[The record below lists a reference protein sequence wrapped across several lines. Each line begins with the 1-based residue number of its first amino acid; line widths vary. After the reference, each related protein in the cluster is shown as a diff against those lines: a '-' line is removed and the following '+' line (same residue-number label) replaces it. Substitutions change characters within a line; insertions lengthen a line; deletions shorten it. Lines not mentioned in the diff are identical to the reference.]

1 MRRRLTAP
9 PAPPDQRSRFDR
21 WRSCCAGTMPAEA
34 LSTRD
39 REDLVA
45 ELHGLGWT
53 DHQIAEHIHAS
64 TYTTI
69 RILERLELAP
79 NPQEVDR

>member
-1 MRRRLTAP
+1 
-9 PAPPDQRSRFDR
+9 
-21 WRSCCAGTMPAEA
+21 MPAEA